1 MLRDKVATGDVVS
14 RKDYHV
20 ISSSRPFTRKL
31 AVWTALAIV
40 AVSAVVIPACA
51 EGGREAA
58 GLESAPLPT
67 RAITKPPA
75 TAAPATP
82 TPRAAPPRQRVD
94 SAAAQ
99 ALFKSKGC
107 IACHVVSSIP
117 EAIGT
122 IGPPLDG
129 LASREELAAG
139 LPITAD
145 NVAKWIRDPAVV
157 KPGTVMPKLVQ
168 DEAEIETLVAWLLT
182 LE

>member
-1 MLRDKVATGDVVS
+1 MRLESRSFS
-14 RKDYHV
+14 RKL
-20 ISSSRPFTRKL
+20 T
-31 AVWTALAIV
+31 VWIALALI
-40 AVSAVVIPACA
+40 AVSAVVIAACA

-58 GLESAPLPT
+58 GWESAPLPT
-67 RAITKPPA
+67 RAVTRPP

-82 TPRAAPPRQRVD
+82 TPQATPARRRVD
-94 SAAAQ
+94 SAAAT
-99 ALFKSKGC
+99 ALFKAKGC

-129 LASREELAAG
+129 LASRGELAAG
-139 LPITAD
+139 LPVTAD

-168 DEAEIETLVAWLLT
+168 DEAEIEILVAWLLT

>member
-1 MLRDKVATGDVVS
+1 MRLGSKSFS
-14 RKDYHV
+14 RK
-20 ISSSRPFTRKL
+20 F
-31 AVWTALAIV
+31 AVWTALAFA
-40 AVSAVVIPACA
+40 AVSMAVIAACA

-58 GLESAPLPT
+58 GFESAPLPT
-67 RAITKPPA
+67 RAITRPP

-82 TPRAAPPRQRVD
+82 TPRPRSPRRRVD
-94 SAAAQ
+94 STAAE

-107 IACHVVSSIP
+107 IACHVIASIP

-129 LASREELAAG
+129 LASRGELAAG
-139 LPITAD
+139 LPVTAD

-168 DEAEIETLVAWLLT
+168 DEAEIEILVAWLLT